1 MNLRSK
7 LALVL
12 ARAESKHRKK
22 QLNFNDTIK
31 ESRFAIFLMPRM
43 SMEFYYARG
52 VVESFARYFSQVV
65 VVVAENSDLLFATQR
80 EVIPVSPADETW
92 LKLPAH
98 HLITSLRHRN
108 FDIAFDLSYSDDVFM
123 ATLCRKIGAKITVGF
138 EKSYGDHFY
147 DLQVRAGS
155 ASDLQKAYDGLLN
168 TVKMFKE
175 K

>member
-1 MNLRSK
+1 MNLRNR
-7 LALVL
+7 LAL
-12 ARAESKHRKK
+12 AIAKSKSKHKRK

-31 ESRFAIFLMPRM
+31 ESQLAIFLMPRM

-52 VVESFARYFSQVV
+52 AVESFSRYFNEVV
-65 VVVAENSDLLFATQR
+65 VVVSENADLLFSTRR
-80 EVIPVSPADETW
+80 EVITISPSDETW
-92 LKLPAH
+92 LKLPRH
-98 HLITSLRHRN
+98 HLVSSLRHRS
-108 FDIAFDLSYSDDVFM
+108 FDIVFDLSYSEDVFM

-155 ASDLQKAYDGLLN
+155 ASDLQKAYDGMVN